1 VQNQL
6 KVMLEL
12 QNAMNTRVHSE
23 WRDQGFEWYRAIWI
37 ESAELMDHYG
47 WKWWKHQKPDVE
59 QVKLELIDIWHFGLS
74 ILLVNKISIEAIT
87 EQVTDALKVEADGD
101 FKIALESFTAH
112 TLSEKDFSVSLFVT
126 LLKGMDMTFEDLY
139 SGYVGKNV
147 LNFFRQDHGYQ
158 EGTYKKIWDGR
169 EDNEHLVALVAELDV
184 SDAQFSAKLY
194 QSLKARYEMTPSS
207 TES

>member
-1 VQNQL
+1 MQNQL

-23 WRDQGFEWYRAIWI
+23 WREQGFEWYRAIWI

-59 QVKLELIDIWHFGLS
+59 QVKLELIDIFHFGLS
-74 ILLVNKISIEAIT
+74 ILLVHKTSIESIA
-87 EQVTDALKVEADGD
+87 EQVSDALKVDESVD
-101 FKIALESFTAH
+101 FKNALEAFTAH
-112 TLSEKDFSVSLFVT
+112 TLNEKDFSVSLFVR
-126 LLKGMDMTFEDLY
+126 LLKGMEMTFEDLY

-158 EGTYKKIWDGR
+158 DGTYKKIWDGR
-169 EDNEHLVALVAELDV
+169 EDNEHLVELVAELDV

-194 QSLKARYEMTPSS
+194 QSLKTRYEMDVS
-207 TES
+207 

>member
-1 VQNQL
+1 MQNQL

-23 WRDQGFEWYRAIWI
+23 WREQGFEWYRAIWI

-59 QVKLELIDIWHFGLS
+59 QVKLELIDIFHFGLS
-74 ILLVNKISIEAIT
+74 ILLVHKTSIESIA
-87 EQVTDALKVEADGD
+87 EQVSDAIKVDESVD
-101 FKIALESFTAH
+101 FKNALEAFTAH
-112 TLSEKDFSVSLFVT
+112 TLNEKDFSVSLFVR
-126 LLKGMDMTFEDLY
+126 LLKGMEMTFEDLY

-158 EGTYKKIWDGR
+158 DGTYKKIWDGR
-169 EDNEHLVALVAELDV
+169 EDNEHLVELVAELDV

-194 QSLKARYEMTPSS
+194 QSLKTRYEMDVS
-207 TES
+207 

>member
-1 VQNQL
+1 
-6 KVMLEL
+6 MLEL
-12 QNAMNTRVHSE
+12 QDAMNTRVHSE

-74 ILLVNKISIEAIT
+74 ILLINKASIESIA
-87 EQVTDALKVEADGD
+87 EKVTTAQQTPKTDD
-101 FKIALESFTAH
+101 FKVSLEAFTAY
-112 TLSEKDFSVSLFVT
+112 TLVEKDFSVSLFVA
-126 LLKGMDMTFEDLY
+126 LLKGMDMSFDDLY

-147 LNFFRQDHGYQ
+147 LNFFRQDHGYK
-158 EGTYKKIWDGR
+158 EGTYQKLWDGR
-169 EDNEHLVALVAELDV
+169 EDNEHLVEVVAELDV

-194 QSLKARYEMTPSS
+194 QSLKTRYEACLS
-207 TES
+207 

>member
-23 WRDQGFEWYRAIWI
+23 WREQGFEWYRAIWI

-59 QVKLELIDIWHFGLS
+59 QVKLELIDIFHFGLS
-74 ILLVNKISIEAIT
+74 ILLVNKTSIESIA
-87 EQVTDALKVEADGD
+87 EQVSDALKVDESVD
-101 FKIALESFTAH
+101 FKNALEAFTAH
-112 TLSEKDFSVSLFVT
+112 TLNEKDFSVSLFVR
-126 LLKGMDMTFEDLY
+126 LLKGMEMTFEDLY

-158 EGTYKKIWDGR
+158 DGTYKKIWDGR
-169 EDNEHLVALVAELDV
+169 EDNEHLVELVAELDV

-194 QSLKARYEMTPSS
+194 QSLKTRYEMDVS
-207 TES
+207 

>member
-23 WRDQGFEWYRAIWI
+23 WREQGFEWYRAIWL

-47 WKWWKHQKPDVE
+47 WKWWKHQTPDIE
-59 QVKLELIDIWHFGLS
+59 QVKLELIDIFHFGLS
-74 ILLVNKISIEAIT
+74 ILLINKTSIESIA
-87 EQVTDALKVEADGD
+87 EQVSTALNIEAPEN
-101 FKIALESFTAH
+101 FEAALEAFTAH
-112 TLSEKDFSVSLFVT
+112 TLNHKDFSVGLFTV
-126 LLKGMDMTFEDLY
+126 LLKGMGMTFEDLY

-169 EDNEHLVALVAELDV
+169 EDNEHLVELVAELDI

-194 QSLKARYEMTPSS
+194 QSLKTRYEMHIS
-207 TES
+207 

>member
-1 VQNQL
+1 MQNQL

-59 QVKLELIDIWHFGLS
+59 QVKLELIDIFHFGLS
-74 ILLVNKISIEAIT
+74 ILLVNKTSIESIA
-87 EQVTDALKVEADGD
+87 EQVSDALKVNESVD
-101 FKIALESFTAH
+101 FKNALEAFTAH
-112 TLSEKDFSVSLFVT
+112 TLNEKDFSVSLFVS
-126 LLKGMDMTFEDLY
+126 LLKGMEMTFEDLY

-169 EDNEHLVALVAELDV
+169 EDNEHLVELVTELDV

-194 QSLKARYEMTPSS
+194 QSLKTRYEMDIS
-207 TES
+207 

>member
-12 QNAMNTRVHSE
+12 QNAMNTRVHNE

-47 WKWWKHQKPDVE
+47 WKWWKHQKPDIE

-169 EDNEHLVALVAELDV
+169 
-184 SDAQFSAKLY
+184 S
-194 QSLKARYEMTPSS
+194 SL
-207 TES
+207 

>member
-1 VQNQL
+1 
-6 KVMLEL
+6 MLEL
-12 QNAMNTRVHSE
+12 QNAMNTRVHSQ
-23 WRDQGFEWYRAIWI
+23 WREQGFEWYRAIWI

-59 QVKLELIDIWHFGLS
+59 QVKLELIDIFHFGLS
-74 ILLVNKISIEAIT
+74 ILLVNKTSIESIA
-87 EQVTDALKVEADGD
+87 EQVSDALKVDESVD
-101 FKIALESFTAH
+101 FKNALEAFTAH
-112 TLSEKDFSVSLFVT
+112 TLNEKDFSVSLFVR
-126 LLKGMDMTFEDLY
+126 LLKGMEMTFEDLY

-169 EDNEHLVALVAELDV
+169 EDNEHLVELVAELDV

-194 QSLKARYEMTPSS
+194 QSLKTRYEMDVS
-207 TES
+207 

>member
-23 WRDQGFEWYRAIWI
+23 WREQGFEWYRAIWI

-59 QVKLELIDIWHFGLS
+59 QVKLELIDIFHFGLS
-74 ILLVNKISIEAIT
+74 ILLVNKTSIESIA
-87 EQVTDALKVEADGD
+87 EQVSDALKVDETND
-101 FKIALESFTAH
+101 FKNSLEAFTAH
-112 TLSEKDFSVSLFVT
+112 TLNEKDFSVNLFVR
-126 LLKGMDMTFEDLY
+126 LLEGMEMTFEDLY

-169 EDNEHLVALVAELDV
+169 EDNEHLVEIVAELDV

-194 QSLKARYEMTPSS
+194 QSLKTRYEIDIS
-207 TES
+207 

>member
-23 WRDQGFEWYRAIWI
+23 WREQGFEWYRAIWI

-59 QVKLELIDIWHFGLS
+59 QVKLELIDIFHFGLS
-74 ILLVNKISIEAIT
+74 ILLVNKTSIESIA
-87 EQVTDALKVEADGD
+87 EQVSDALKVDESVD
-101 FKIALESFTAH
+101 FKNALEAFTAH
-112 TLSEKDFSVSLFVT
+112 TLNEKDFSVSLFVR
-126 LLKGMDMTFEDLY
+126 LLKGMEMTFEDLY

-158 EGTYKKIWDGR
+158 DGTYKKIWDGR
-169 EDNEHLVALVAELDV
+169 EDNEHLVELVAELDV

-194 QSLKARYEMTPSS
+194 QSLKTRYEMDIS
-207 TES
+207 

>member
-1 VQNQL
+1 MQNQL

-59 QVKLELIDIWHFGLS
+59 QVKLELIDIFHFGLS
-74 ILLVNKISIEAIT
+74 ILLVNKTSIESIA
-87 EQVTDALKVEADGD
+87 EQVSDALKVDDSDD
-101 FKIALESFTAH
+101 FKNALEAFTAH
-112 TLSEKDFSVSLFVT
+112 TLNEKDFSVSLFVR
-126 LLKGMDMTFEDLY
+126 LLKGMEMTFEDLY

-169 EDNEHLVALVAELDV
+169 EDNEHLVEIVAELDV

-194 QSLKARYEMTPSS
+194 QSLKTRYEMDVS
-207 TES
+207 

>member
-1 VQNQL
+1 MQNQL

-23 WRDQGFEWYRAIWI
+23 WREQGFEWYRAIWI

-59 QVKLELIDIWHFGLS
+59 QVKLELIDIFHFGLS
-74 ILLVNKISIEAIT
+74 ILLVNKTSIESIA
-87 EQVTDALKVEADGD
+87 EQVSDALKVDESVD
-101 FKIALESFTAH
+101 FKNALEAFTAH
-112 TLSEKDFSVSLFVT
+112 TLNEKDFSVSLFVR
-126 LLKGMDMTFEDLY
+126 LLKGMEMTFEGLY

-158 EGTYKKIWDGR
+158 DGTYKKIWDGR
-169 EDNEHLVALVAELDV
+169 EDNEHLVELVAELDV

-194 QSLKARYEMTPSS
+194 QSLKTRYEMDIS
-207 TES
+207 

>member
-1 VQNQL
+1 
-6 KVMLEL
+6 MLEL
-12 QNAMNTRVHSE
+12 QNAMNTKVHSE
-23 WRDQGFEWYRAIWI
+23 WREQDFEWYRAIWI

-74 ILLVNKISIEAIT
+74 ILLANKISIESIS
-87 EQVTDALKVEADGD
+87 EQISNAFQIDKADD
-101 FKIALESFTAH
+101 FKTALESFTAH
-112 TLSEKDFSVSLFVT
+112 TLNEKDFSVSLFVT

-158 EGTYKKIWDGR
+158 DGSYKKIWDGR
-169 EDNEHLVALVAELDV
+169 EDNVHLVELVAELDI

-194 QSLKARYEMTPSS
+194 QSLKIRYEMDIS
-207 TES
+207 